1 MKKIL
6 AALLAAMM
14 LLTLAACGGNSGT
27 KTVDVQ
33 KLADD
38 LKENVPYS
46 AEMIADA
53 VEELNYKMDPPE
65 GTTMA
70 GYIAD
75 GNAYDMIVV
84 GQCASEEDAKTL
96 YANVQTYVSD
106 LKTEAGRYSPEEVAR
121 LDGALLRQTG
131 TLVVLCVSEDKTP
144 ANDDADTPPITS
156 GNDAQPGNTDDPN
169 TADGDNT
176 ADDVTPT
183 YQKIELKGDQ
193 QQYDAVY
200 RVGDAGYEMY
210 TYVDST
216 AKKYADNV
224 NAVADAL
231 AGKATVYMLPVPLSS
246 GISLPDE
253 LYGKDIFADQ
263 KDAEQKII
271 GYMNGNVKSVALYDA
286 LMAHRTEY
294 VYFRTDHHWTATG
307 AYYAYEQFCKA
318 KGITPTPLS
327 SYTVDEYDG
336 FLGTFYRDSNQNA
349 EMAANPDKVVAYH
362 PLSTEATLDYVDNN
376 GQTLRGKIIYDE
388 SDAPASLKYG
398 TFITG
403 DNSYSVINNPDVTDG
418 SSCVVVKESFGNAFV
433 PFLTDHYQTIHVI
446 DYRYWKGSLSQFVT
460 ENNVQD
466 VLFVNNL
473 SAIRS
478 TALVGYLHGIV

>member
-1 MKKIL
+1 MEYGLIGGKLGHSYSKTIHELLCGYSYELCPLPTEADARAFLQRRQFKAINVTIPYKKLVMEYCSFIDPRARAIGAVNTVVNKNGLLYGYNTDYLGFAHLCEAHGVEL
-6 AALLAAMM
+6 A
-14 LLTLAACGGNSGT
+14 G
-27 KTVDVQ
+27 KTVLILGTGGTHNTTRAVALDKGAAKVLTVSRTPDPE
-33 KLADD
+33 KGELS
-38 LKENVPYS
+38 Y
-46 AEMIADA
+46 AEA
-53 VEELNYKMDPPE
+53 VRS
-65 GTTMA
+65 GA
-70 GYIAD
+70 Q
-75 GNAYDMIVV
+75 VV
-84 GQCASEEDAKTL
+84 FNT
-96 YANVQTYVSD
+96 
-106 LKTEAGRYSPEEVAR
+106 
-121 LDGALLRQTG
+121 
-131 TLVVLCVSEDKTP
+131 TP
-144 ANDDADTPPITS
+144 A
-156 GNDAQPGNTDDPN
+156 GM
-169 TADGDNT
+169 
-176 ADDVTPT
+176 

>member
-1 MKKIL
+1 MSRYRGHRRGVSPL
-6 AALLAAMM
+6 M
-14 LLTLAACGGNSGT
+14 LL
-27 KTVDVQ
+27 
-33 KLADD
+33 
-38 LKENVPYS
+38 
-46 AEMIADA
+46 IA
-53 VEELNYKMDPPE
+53 
-65 GTTMA
+65 
-70 GYIAD
+70 
-75 GNAYDMIVV
+75 
-84 GQCASEEDAKTL
+84 
-96 YANVQTYVSD
+96 
-106 LKTEAGRYSPEEVAR
+106 
-121 LDGALLRQTG
+121 
-131 TLVVLCVSEDKTP
+131 LVVAIAAVVLIVINLGKDKKP

-263 KDAEQKII
+263 KDAEQKIF

>member
-1 MKKIL
+1 MSRYRGRRRSGASPLVLLIAL
-6 AALLAAMM
+6 AVAIAA
-14 LLTLAACGGNSGT
+14 
-27 KTVDVQ
+27 
-33 KLADD
+33 
-38 LKENVPYS
+38 
-46 AEMIADA
+46 
-53 VEELNYKMDPPE
+53 
-65 GTTMA
+65 
-70 GYIAD
+70 
-75 GNAYDMIVV
+75 
-84 GQCASEEDAKTL
+84 
-96 YANVQTYVSD
+96 
-106 LKTEAGRYSPEEVAR
+106 
-121 LDGALLRQTG
+121 
-131 TLVVLCVSEDKTP
+131 VVLIVINLGKDKKPT
-144 ANDDADTPPITS
+144 NDDSQMPPTSGDTVQPDTP
-156 GNDAQPGNTDDPN
+156 DDTN

-176 ADDVTPT
+176 PDTPDTT

-200 RVGDAGYEMY
+200 RVGDTGYEMY

-231 AGKATVYMLPVPLSS
+231 ADKATVYMLPIPLSS
-246 GISLPDE
+246 GVSLPDE

-263 KDAEQKII
+263 KDAEGKII

-286 LMAHRTEY
+286 LLAHRTEY
-294 VYFRTDHHWTATG
+294 IYFRTDHHWTATG

-318 KGITPTPLS
+318 KGITPTPIS

-336 FLGTFYRDSNQNA
+336 FLGTFYRDSNENA
-349 EMAANPDKVVAYH
+349 AMGANPDKVVAYH
-362 PLSTEATLDYVDNN
+362 PLSTEATLDYTDKN

-388 SDAPASLKYG
+388 SDAPASFKYG

-403 DNSYSVINNPDVTDG
+403 DNAYSIINNPDVTDG

-460 ENNVQD
+460 ENNIQD

-478 TALVGYLHGIV
+478 TALVGYLHDIV